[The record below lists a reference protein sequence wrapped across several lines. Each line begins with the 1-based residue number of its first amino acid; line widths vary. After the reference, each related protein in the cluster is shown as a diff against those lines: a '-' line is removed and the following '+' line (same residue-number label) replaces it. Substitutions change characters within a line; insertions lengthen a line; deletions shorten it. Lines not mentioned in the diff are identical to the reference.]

1 MRSVATLGSPPIA
14 AREGAVA
21 LRPPVVLPAFRRLR
35 DDPLTRWM
43 LTVACLVLALGIGGI
58 GALRP
63 RLTVVVCLALAV
75 MACVSVRPALGGYL
89 VIGLTPLIVGIDRGH
104 AIPLLRPSEALA
116 LSVGLALMARTV
128 VRWRTGGLPRFR
140 PSRVE
145 WALLLMAVCNSIVPI
160 LWMTARQEPVT
171 QDDLLYALVM
181 WKYAAFYLIVRTTIT
196 TNRQVLR
203 CLWLSIGAAAVVG
216 LLAILQSLHLFGV
229 PALLAAWYSPFGY
242 TNALSHARGSST
254 LALPAATADL
264 MIYNLAIVCGLW
276 QRGGRHRPLLFALGA
291 LFAMGALSAGEFS
304 SAIGL
309 ILGICT
315 IAVVASFPS
324 LLGMFVP
331 LVGAAVIFLRPVIA
345 ARVSGFDSVSG
356 LPVSWTGRL
365 SNLHNYFWPKLFS
378 DWNFVLGVRPSAR
391 VPVSYQATGYVWIES
406 GYTWLLWG
414 GGIPLLIAFIFF
426 VQAAI
431 RLGWRVAR
439 RGVQPPSVAGLA
451 VVVSVVVMTVLMIFD
466 PHLTYR
472 GAAEEMFALL
482 ALAAIHERR
491 RGSTN
496 DDALPE
502 GKSEAR
508 I

>member
-1 MRSVATLGSPPIA
+1 MRSLALLTPPPIA
-14 AREGAVA
+14 ATPHGAAAV
-21 LRPPVVLPAFRRLR
+21 RPPPAFGPLR
-35 DDPLTRWM
+35 DDPVTRWM
-43 LTVACLVLALGIGGI
+43 LTVACLILAIGIGGL
-58 GALRP
+58 GTLRP
-63 RLTVVVCLALAV
+63 RLTVAVCLALAV

-116 LSVGLALMARTV
+116 LSVGAALTARAL
-128 VRWRTGGLPRFR
+128 VRWRSGGLPRFR
-140 PSRVE
+140 PSTVE
-145 WALLLMAVCNSIVPI
+145 WALLLMAVCNSVVPI

-181 WKYAAFYLIVRTTIT
+181 WKYAGFYLIVRTTIT
-196 TNRQVLR
+196 TNREVLR
-203 CLWLSIGAAAVVG
+203 CLWLSVGAATVVG
-216 LLAILQSLHLFGV
+216 VLALLQSLQLFGV
-229 PALLAAWYSPFGY
+229 PELLATWYAPFGY

-276 QRGGRHRPLLFALGA
+276 QRGGRYRPLLFALGA

-309 ILGICT
+309 IVGICT
-315 IAVVASFPS
+315 IAVVASFPR

-331 LVGAAVIFLRPVIA
+331 LIGAAVIVLRPVIA
-345 ARVSGFDSVSG
+345 ARLSGFDSVSG

-378 DWNFVLGVRPSAR
+378 DWNFVFGVRPSAR

-414 GGIPLLIAFIFF
+414 GGIPLMLAFIFF

-439 RGVQPPSVAGLA
+439 RGLQPPSVAGLA

-491 RGSTN
+491 RRAG
-496 DDALPE
+496 DLDPVPE
-502 GKSEAR
+502 GKKEAQL
-508 I
+508 